1 MLGYSTE
8 TTKDR
13 NLGGGIDVPYDQGT
27 LPECRVLDMSK
38 PQTTSYRFVFH

>member
-13 NLGGGIDVPYDQGT
+13 NLGGGIDVPYDP
-27 LPECRVLDMSK
+27 PECRVFDMSK
-38 PQTTSYRFVFH
+38 PQTTSYRFEFH

>member
-13 NLGGGIDVPYDQGT
+13 NLGGGIDVQYDPP
-27 LPECRVLDMSK
+27 PECRVFDISK